1 MPVSMLETLSEL
13 KRRRA
18 SSLTL
23 LCALLSLSLSCAQ
36 PSEKVEKAAAAKVD
50 AASYG
55 QQVEQW
61 KSQRLASL
69 KGEEGWLSLVGLFW
83 LREGE
88 NRLGTDPQGE
98 IVLPEGKAPRLAGV
112 LRMSGDVVRLE
123 AQPGAEITHEGQAV
137 SSLELRSDADGKPTV
152 LNLGSLSF
160 HLIKRGGRLGL
171 RVRDTEN
178 PARVNFK
185 GLEYYPTDERWRVE
199 ARFEPFNPPKSIP
212 ILNVLGM
219 QEETPSPGALHFEV
233 GGKPY
238 RLDALSEE
246 GNSQLF
252 IIFADE
258 TSGRETYGAG
268 RYLYTDPPDA
278 QGKVLLDFNK
288 AYSPPCAFTE
298 YATCPLPP
306 QQNRLALRVEAGEK
320 FSGH

>member
-1 MPVSMLETLSEL
+1 MW

-18 SSLTL
+18 PSLSVL
-23 LCALLSLSLSCAQ
+23 LCALLSLSLSCAR
-36 PSEKVEKAAAAKVD
+36 PAEKVERAAPRGD
-50 AASYG
+50 AGSYA

-61 KSQRLASL
+61 KAQRLASL
-69 KGEEGWLSLVGLFW
+69 KGEEGWLALVGLFW
-83 LREGE
+83 LKEGE
-88 NRLGTDPQGE
+88 NRFGSDPAGE
-98 IVLPEGKAPRLAGV
+98 IVLPAGKAPKLAGV
-112 LRMSGDVVRLE
+112 LRMSGDTVRLE
-123 AQPGAEITHEGQAV
+123 AQPGVEITHEGKAV
-137 SSLELRSDADGKPTV
+137 STLDLRSDADGKPTV

-160 HLIKRGGRLGL
+160 NLIERGGRLGL
-171 RVRDTEN
+171 RVRDKEN

-185 GLEYYPTDERWRVE
+185 GLEYYPTNERWRVE

-212 ILNVLGM
+212 IVNVLGM
-219 QEETPSPGALHFEV
+219 QEDTPSPGTLHFEV
-233 GGKPY
+233 GGKSY
-238 RLDALSEE
+238 SLDALSEAGASE
-246 GNSQLF
+246 LF

-268 RYLYTDPPDA
+268 RYLYADPPDA

-306 QQNRLALRVEAGEK
+306 QQNKLPLRIEAGEK